1 MPFKLKKEAVL
12 RPFGPNSEIKS
23 DSLTDE
29 IAVFHLSKSPE
40 DIEKFEDNKTRQEWI
55 ESNSQNPGT
64 EKKPET
70 TA

>member
-1 MPFKLKKEAVL
+1 MPFKLKKGEVL

-29 IAVFHLSKSPE
+29 IAIFHLSKSPE
-40 DIEKFEDNKTRQEWI
+40 DIEKFEDNKSSQEWI
-55 ESNSQNPGT
+55 ESKNP
-64 EKKPET
+64 KPET